1 MKEFKEKFKQ
11 KEFNSVKAHQ
21 FYLLISGTSLH
32 FLPASLTAIAEVR
45 LNKLSTISKN
55 LFVQLKSAVLLK
67 WILNIHIF
75 ALFRLNSSVFEFI
88 ATFGLER
95 WRELTY

>member
-1 MKEFKEKFKQ
+1 MTFSDSKYGLLKKQFMKEFKEKFKQ
-11 KEFNSVKAHQ
+11 KELCDIAELPKLS
-21 FYLLISGTSLH
+21 YLLISGTSLH

-67 WILNIHIF
+67 WILNI
-75 ALFRLNSSVFEFI
+75 
-88 ATFGLER
+88 
-95 WRELTY
+95 